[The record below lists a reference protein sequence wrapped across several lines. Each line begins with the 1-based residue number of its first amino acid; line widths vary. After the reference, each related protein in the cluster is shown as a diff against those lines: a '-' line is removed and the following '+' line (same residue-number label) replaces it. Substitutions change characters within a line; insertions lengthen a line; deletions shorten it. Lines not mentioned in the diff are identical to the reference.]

1 MKKKLSAFDA
11 FLATSFV
18 VMCIWL
24 LTLIPINAEILNPI
38 EKTFS
43 DFELTDI
50 YFSHLKKSAEAAPE
64 IVLVNIGYMP
74 REGIAEMINI
84 LNRYSP
90 RIIGVDAFFRNLKN
104 PESDSLLMDAFRN
117 TSSLVLV
124 SELYEN
130 DEALEIDSV
139 GYSHPYF
146 TRYASSGFADMLTEG
161 KDLFKVSRECVPW
174 EIYQGDT
181 LLSFPVQLAMLY
193 APEKA
198 RAFIQRDNQ
207 TEEINYQGNIV
218 THMDGVTENSKN
230 VFFAL
235 DVDQVFEEAFEP
247 DIIRDKIVI
256 LGFMGAR
263 FGDPSWEDKFF
274 TPLNSNYLGKTNPD
288 MFGVVAHANIL
299 AMILKGDFINN
310 IPSYIE
316 IPISLLLI
324 FLNTWLFGW
333 LFLNLKEWWDG
344 VNMLVALLE
353 VLIIISIAIAVFH
366 LFNYKFDIT
375 FLVITLFLSGNMI
388 EFYFGLIVNYFRTR
402 NIRKRKAALIT
413 KNNTVTPSP
422 LTK

>member
-1 MKKKLSAFDA
+1 
-11 FLATSFV
+11 
-18 VMCIWL
+18 
-24 LTLIPINAEILNPI
+24 
-38 EKTFS
+38 
-43 DFELTDI
+43 
-50 YFSHLKKSAEAAPE
+50 
-64 IVLVNIGYMP
+64 
-74 REGIAEMINI
+74 
-84 LNRYSP
+84 
-90 RIIGVDAFFRNLKN
+90 
-104 PESDSLLMDAFRN
+104 
-117 TSSLVLV
+117 
-124 SELYEN
+124 
-130 DEALEIDSV
+130 
-139 GYSHPYF
+139 
-146 TRYASSGFADMLTEG
+146 
-161 KDLFKVSRECVPW
+161 
-174 EIYQGDT
+174 
-181 LLSFPVQLAMLY
+181 
-193 APEKA
+193 
-198 RAFIQRDNQ
+198 
-207 TEEINYQGNIV
+207 
-218 THMDGVTENSKN
+218 
-230 VFFAL
+230 
-235 DVDQVFEEAFEP
+235 
-247 DIIRDKIVI
+247 
-256 LGFMGAR
+256 MGAR